1 MTRHWRDLLTD
12 FVLEVLC
19 VEKVN
24 EASNVF
30 WSTDITEVTRMN
42 QHITR
47 WQLQTSCEAVGVR
60 NAHKPKKKV
69 RVTQMAGGVLSK
81 LLVLKGFDSHGFDKG
96 LLHARRVLLSKTN
109 EGFRQVSPFK
119 KMSGL
124 SFPFPFPS

>member
-60 NAHKPKKKV
+60 NAHKPKKKSASH
-69 RVTQMAGGVLSK
+69 TNGGRSVEQA
-81 LLVLKGFDSHGFDKG
+81 VGPERF
-96 LLHARRVLLSKTN
+96 
-109 EGFRQVSPFK
+109 
-119 KMSGL
+119 
-124 SFPFPFPS
+124 